1 MVNLLISTFTWLL
14 MKKIQFI
21 CRTQRSSKNNRVT
34 TELRSTSVSR
44 TCCCSIFYFILGLN
58 FCKHCHTFLYR
69 KTKERKLKPRIKL
82 NHNKH
87 MQLLNIHFLFMITVT
102 HALKVP
108 MDYMFL
114 LSIRHTLY
122 SRKFLCTAKI
132 KMIFQQKKYDDISCT
147 SSIHSL
153 GLYKCSDYMYLTLT
167 GLAQSVECLIESG
180 RSRVPC
186 ARPLLTKNNEK

>member
-108 MDYMFL
+108 VDYMFL

-132 KMIFQQKKYDDISCT
+132 KMIFQQKKYDDISKLYQQYSQPRALQVQLLHVLDT
-147 SSIHSL
+147 DRISSL
-153 GLYKCSDYMYLTLT
+153 
-167 GLAQSVECLIESG
+167 
-180 RSRVPC
+180 SRVLDQEWEVAGSP
-186 ARPLLTKNNEK
+186 RQTTTN

>member
-132 KMIFQQKKYDDISCT
+132 KMIFQQKKYDYISKLYQQYSQPRALQVQLLHVLDT
-147 SSIHSL
+147 DRISSL
-153 GLYKCSDYMYLTLT
+153 
-167 GLAQSVECLIESG
+167 
-180 RSRVPC
+180 SRVLDQEWEVAGSP
-186 ARPLLTKNNEK
+186 RQTTTN

>member
-132 KMIFQQKKYDDISCT
+132 KMIFQQKKYDDISKLYQQYSQPRALQVQLLHVLDT
-147 SSIHSL
+147 DRISSL
-153 GLYKCSDYMYLTLT
+153 
-167 GLAQSVECLIESG
+167 
-180 RSRVPC
+180 SRVLDQEWEVAGSP
-186 ARPLLTKNNEK
+186 RQTTTN